1 MGYNHVVAFNNY
13 NWVQQERFKL
23 LQDSFNQFITYRKVC
38 EQLGL
43 KVGTSKNG
51 GSNILMNIDNSTQLQ
66 KEEAEKKAIQEHLT
80 IQFMWVPRNITNW
93 GHEECL
99 PKKKKAHSL
108 KLSQRHVMYFQNGE
122 ITMEENT
129 KIIKLNT
136 MTVLPLQKWQKKKK
150 QKNLK
155 KTDNMF

>member
-23 LQDSFNQFITYRKVC
+23 LQDSFNQFIPYRKVC

-80 IQFMWVPRNITNW
+80 IQFML
-93 GHEECL
+93 G
-99 PKKKKAHSL
+99 A
-108 KLSQRHVMYFQNGE
+108 
-122 ITMEENT
+122 
-129 KIIKLNT
+129 
-136 MTVLPLQKWQKKKK
+136 
-150 QKNLK
+150 
-155 KTDNMF
+155 